1 MLPYTPSSEL
11 DPLDDPDTAG
21 AMRLLHLSRKS
32 IYRLG
37 KAGEIDGYLLCNRRR
52 WRRSSL
58 IAFTLREI
66 GKGPQFDPAP
76 TGKRK
81 PGRPRKAH
89 QQPSAANA
97 G

>member
-1 MLPYTPSSEL
+1 MLPNTASSEL

-52 WRRSSL
+52 WRR
-58 IAFTLREI
+58 EI
-66 GKGPQFDPAP
+66 GKGPQFDQAP
-76 TGKRK
+76 GKRRV
-81 PGRPRKAH
+81 GRPPKPRSG
-89 QQPSAANA
+89 QGPSAPSA
-97 G
+97 GE